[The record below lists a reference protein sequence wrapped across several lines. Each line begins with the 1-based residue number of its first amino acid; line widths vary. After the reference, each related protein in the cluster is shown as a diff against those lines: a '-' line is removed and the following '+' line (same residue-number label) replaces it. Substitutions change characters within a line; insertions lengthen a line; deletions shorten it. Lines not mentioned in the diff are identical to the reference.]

1 MPYSPLYDM
10 GYKDSRGTEH
20 RIARNGC
27 MGCATGIAFA
37 DNSIAMLRRT
47 HPKAWEAVMRAG
59 MAEQLR
65 TLRQFR
71 ADGSMSLL
79 DLMPVEDVMEMRP
92 CAFDTVSRL
101 TLADDTFREYDA
113 DAWEDEEA

>member
-1 MPYSPLYDM
+1 MSKHFYFAIKDGCYDP
-10 GYKDSRGTEH
+10 E
-20 RIARNGC
+20 
-27 MGCATGIAFA
+27 TGETDEAGLCVGFDGPDAPEDVMAF
-37 DNSIAMLRRT
+37 
-47 HPKAWEAVMRAG
+47 
-59 MAEQLR
+59 AEQLR

>member
-1 MPYSPLYDM
+1 MEPWKPLSFKEFDALE
-10 GYKDSRGTEH
+10 KEPLERKVE
-20 RIARNGC
+20 RAV
-27 MGCATGIAFA
+27 
-37 DNSIAMLRRT
+37 
-47 HPKAWEAVMRAG
+47 AVMRAG

-101 TLADDTFREYDA
+101 TLADDTLREYDA
-113 DAWEDEEA
+113 DAWEDDET